1 MGWEER
7 ISQVLPPG
15 EMLYAVGQ
23 GALAVQCRSGDKDV
37 LDMLSDLNDHDTV
50 LRVIAERSFMQA
62 LGNPRFGDLT

>member
-7 ISQVLPPG
+7 VSEVLSPT

-23 GALAVQCRSGDKDV
+23 GALAVQCRANDAHV
-37 LDMLSDLNDHDTV
+37 LGMLALFNDSDTV

-62 LGNPRFGDLT
+62 LGKFTLCWN